1 MDTLTERDFFR
12 LFDRVSEHVNL
23 KGCYTAEDIMLRIK
37 ASKAYRVGVKRY
49 SKRQRKWVSER
60 GNMRRLVAKGFQDRV
75 AEEFQKFDRKS
86 MITLTL
92 LFGKEK
98 AKQIKKRVLRTK
110 FARPRIIT
118 REEREE
124 AMARELRRREVL
136 ARRPRWR
143 RWKRKR

>member
-1 MDTLTERDFFR
+1 M
-12 LFDRVSEHVNL
+12 L
-23 KGCYTAEDIMLRIK
+23 KIK

-49 SKRQRKWVSER
+49 SKRQKKWVSER
-60 GNMRRLVAKGFQDRV
+60 GNMRRLVEKGFQDRV
-75 AEEFQKFDRKS
+75 AGEFQKFDRKS

-98 AKQIKKRVLRTK
+98 AQQIKKRVFREK

-118 REEREE
+118 IEEREE

-136 ARRPRWR
+136 ARRPRWK
-143 RWKRKR
+143 RWKR